1 MKDILPALDRW
12 HAAGKRAA
20 IATVTRVW
28 GSSPRPAGARMA
40 VAEGGDFV
48 GSVSAGCVEAD
59 VFDEAERVIASGLP
73 TLRHFGISDEQAL
86 NVGLSC
92 GGEIDVWI
100 EPDWTADPASAR
112 LATELRRC
120 LDEERDACLVTL
132 VQESSPARHAL
143 LLRDGV
149 RVGSLGVDALDAAA
163 ATRAPALL
171 DTGVAESVEQGLP
184 GGATARLFFDPYPAP
199 PSLVIFGGTQI
210 AIPLVSFAK
219 RCGFRVTVVDGR
231 PRFAVAARFAEADR
245 VLLAWPEEAAE
256 QVRIDGSTYVAVL
269 NHDPKFD
276 EPAIKVALSRGAR
289 YVGAIGSRRTR
300 AQHTARL
307 REQGVPEADL
317 ERIHGPIG
325 LDIGARTPEETAIS
339 ILAEIIAER
348 YGRTGG
354 MLSRLGGA

>member
-12 HAAGKRAA
+12 HAAGARAA
-20 IATVTRVW
+20 IATVIAVR
-28 GSSPRPAGARMA
+28 GSSPRPVGARMA

-59 VFDEAERVIASGLP
+59 VFEEAERVMASGLP
-73 TLRHFGISDEQAL
+73 TLRRFGISDEQAL

-92 GGEIDVWI
+92 GGEIDVWV
-100 EPDWTADPASAR
+100 EPDWTIDPGSA
-112 LATELRRC
+112 AVSDGLRRG
-120 LDEERDACLVTL
+120 LVEERDTCLVTRIQQG
-132 VQESSPARHAL
+132 VAATHAL
-143 LLRDGV
+143 VLRDG
-149 RVGSLGVDALDAAA
+149 RRLGSTGSVALDDFAAE
-163 ATRAPALL
+163 RARSSL
-171 DTGVAESVEQGLP
+171 DTGVAESVELKLL
-184 GGATARLFFDPYPAP
+184 GGAVAQLFLDPYPAP
-199 PSLVIFGGTQI
+199 PSLVIFGGTQV

-231 PRFAVAARFAEADR
+231 PRFAVAARFLEADR
-245 VLLAWPEEAAE
+245 VLLAWPEEAADE
-256 QVRIDGSTYVAVL
+256 VRIDASTFVAVL

-300 AQHTARL
+300 AQHNEHL
-307 REQGVPEADL
+307 REQGVSALDL
-317 ERIHGPIG
+317 ARIHGPIG

-348 YGRTGG
+348 YGQSGG
-354 MLSRLGGA
+354 MLSRARGA